1 MTSKRTHVFS
11 GSIYEELAGYARAVV
26 VDDWIFVSGTVGLD
40 FETGKMAEG
49 SETQTSTAL
58 DTIEKALLEAESGL
72 HDIVRVRVYVPDPED
87 VMVISGVLKARVGFT
102 YPTNTT
108 ICSPLAVP
116 GAKVEIEV
124 EAIRGS
130 GTAK

>member
-26 VDDWIFVSGTVGLD
+26 VDDWIFVSGTVGVD
-40 FETGKMAEG
+40 FETGQMAEG

-72 HDIVRVRVYVPDPED
+72 HDIVRVRAQPS
-87 VMVISGVLKARVGFT
+87 SGVAMWALSQTFWTDRFEPK
-102 YPTNTT
+102 
-108 ICSPLAVP
+108 L
-116 GAKVEIEV
+116 
-124 EAIRGS
+124 
-130 GTAK
+130 